1 MDVQELLRSYE
12 QPWKADF
19 ETRLGTLPPELAAP
33 LRSVHRGSGD
43 PQERERVQE
52 AITAA
57 LHASDAATRHAIA
70 AVFFPHFPDVAART
84 LDALLTRHPYPQGY
98 ARRAFRAPGHVL
110 AAAHAQAW
118 LWQTWHVTREY
129 PQPIEWFAV
138 HAGLLN
144 AWQAHGLGLLLGQAV
159 SDGDEEVFQIL
170 RDTAGT
176 QHPVARMGRHVPA
189 ALLSSTRE
197 DAWALAEGLLLAA
210 QRQEGL
216 RQVILETVDE
226 ASVDAF
232 TRMLRV
238 ILRDD
243 LLRFAATLRAACV
256 WFGLN
261 YDVTDVKTVRA
272 LLTQS
277 LTYLED
283 GSVARET
290 VTSGPAVDAYLALFV
305 LGMRDAVHAAD
316 LARPLLT
323 DPDAARRMAAAQY
336 LIAADLLTDEDRRT
350 LLRDADLRLAVL
362 AGNAVSR
369 WGNSNTVFTFEEYET
384 YALRLPDAARHDPL
398 LFPWQGHV
406 PARSDAL
413 DTLPILRGER
423 PFSALAPHLGGMSI
437 YGKTALLRQLAEYA
451 KSHPLDA
458 PTRTLLLTL
467 LQDRNSSVS
476 QEVVTVMAHFTPH
489 PDEVAVVH
497 TLLRRKSA
505 DLRRGLIRLLAADRD
520 IAQSSALALL
530 GTTNAEQRQAGL
542 QLLLETGRPIPE
554 GFTPKN
560 VTEQT
565 LLARLTDPGAQVTLC
580 DGLGLFDPA
589 GLTRPTPPTVRE
601 RDYPAD
607 LQRGAELLRSLDAVI
622 VAHRET
628 PLSGM
633 GWDGQETVLLGNV
646 NSWNLRPRDGQ
657 PMPLLDLWQGW
668 WQARPDAQDGDL
680 TRMRWTLSHFV
691 ARTDTTA
698 GELEGELGSVTD
710 LKAELLEILGLD
722 QDDLELLEDADADEQ
737 AEHQAAVT
745 SAQTLQTL
753 RRQTLHRTL
762 GPLVALRLEHPDLV
776 GAVVSFLHG
785 EHATPTDTDMAL
797 DAWETAL
804 SYLPLDAEIHVDPQY
819 TWRTQ
824 DPRDLLS
831 PLRPSGAW
839 TAWTPPQVQRLWNL
853 TVYQGTAFPKLP
865 RQRPS
870 TALLLHAYAHGWATR
885 DDLTD
890 QLIGERPERQ
900 GYYHGN
906 DFDDLG
912 TYTRRAVKADLPT
925 HPDWLAA
932 VSAVRDRVLE
942 VELGRGDLETPAT
955 RPALAVQGIHGAAL
969 TLRLLAGLGKNP
981 LKRGYQG
988 SSESRDVTFS
998 HLIRVSFPQ
1007 PGDTATGLR
1016 AQAHALKIPDSRLLD
1031 LAMFAPQWATLVAGA
1046 LGWKG
1051 LEGGVYWL
1059 HAHTRDTNWSVPAD
1073 VREAWEAEISERT
1086 PLSATDLTEGAVDV
1100 AWFHR
1105 TYRALGKERFAALL
1119 DAAKYASSSGGH
1131 KRAELYARAVL
1142 GELDETDLRA
1152 RIREKRNQ
1160 DAVRSLGLLPL
1171 ARAKAKA
1178 AKELEERYRVISD
1191 FRREARQFGAQRQA
1205 SERLAADIGLQ
1216 NLARTAGYTDP
1227 QRLVWA
1233 MEARTAPDW
1242 TQTVTA
1248 DGVTVGIALTPGGEA
1263 SVTIRR
1269 GDRPLK
1275 TLPPA
1280 LKKLPEVVALR
1291 ESVTELNATRKR
1303 MRAALEEAMIRGDH
1317 LQPQELRD
1325 LAAHPVIAPML
1336 RGLVWIVNEAH
1347 AGWWDGDT
1355 LHTPAGPQP
1364 IGDHALRLAH
1374 PHDLFVGG
1382 HWTAFQ
1388 AQVMDRGLAQPFKQ
1402 VFREY
1407 YPPTVA
1413 ELDARRSTRFDGH
1426 HVQPTKAAALLK
1438 TRGWVAVPE
1447 EGVRKTWH
1455 AEGINVWIDTSLG
1468 YGTPSE
1474 VEGTPL
1480 TAAYFVQR
1488 DGHESMPL
1496 SQVPPR
1502 VFSET
1507 LRDLD
1512 LVVSVAHVGGV
1523 DPEASQST
1531 VEMRSALLR
1540 ETLRLLSLDNVRV
1553 MNDHALIDGHHAR
1566 YTVHLGSGT
1575 VHRQPGGFLCL
1586 IPVHNQH
1593 QGRVFLPFADPDPR
1607 TAEVISKVL
1616 LLADDR
1622 RIQDP
1627 TILEQLR

>member
-1 MDVQELLRSYE
+1 M
-12 QPWKADF
+12 
-19 ETRLGTLPPELAAP
+19 
-33 LRSVHRGSGD
+33 
-43 PQERERVQE
+43 
-52 AITAA
+52 
-57 LHASDAATRHAIA
+57 
-70 AVFFPHFPDVAART
+70 
-84 LDALLTRHPYPQGY
+84 
-98 ARRAFRAPGHVL
+98 
-110 AAAHAQAW
+110 
-118 LWQTWHVTREY
+118 
-129 PQPIEWFAV
+129 
-138 HAGLLN
+138 
-144 AWQAHGLGLLLGQAV
+144 
-159 SDGDEEVFQIL
+159 
-170 RDTAGT
+170 
-176 QHPVARMGRHVPA
+176 
-189 ALLSSTRE
+189 
-197 DAWALAEGLLLAA
+197 
-210 QRQEGL
+210 
-216 RQVILETVDE
+216 
-226 ASVDAF
+226 
-232 TRMLRV
+232 
-238 ILRDD
+238 
-243 LLRFAATLRAACV
+243 
-256 WFGLN
+256 
-261 YDVTDVKTVRA
+261 
-272 LLTQS
+272 
-277 LTYLED
+277 
-283 GSVARET
+283 
-290 VTSGPAVDAYLALFV
+290 
-305 LGMRDAVHAAD
+305 
-316 LARPLLT
+316 
-323 DPDAARRMAAAQY
+323 
-336 LIAADLLTDEDRRT
+336 
-350 LLRDADLRLAVL
+350 
-362 AGNAVSR
+362 
-369 WGNSNTVFTFEEYET
+369 
-384 YALRLPDAARHDPL
+384 
-398 LFPWQGHV
+398 
-406 PARSDAL
+406 
-413 DTLPILRGER
+413 
-423 PFSALAPHLGGMSI
+423 
-437 YGKTALLRQLAEYA
+437 
-451 KSHPLDA
+451 
-458 PTRTLLLTL
+458 
-467 LQDRNSSVS
+467 
-476 QEVVTVMAHFTPH
+476 
-489 PDEVAVVH
+489 
-497 TLLRRKSA
+497 
-505 DLRRGLIRLLAADRD
+505 
-520 IAQSSALALL
+520 
-530 GTTNAEQRQAGL
+530 
-542 QLLLETGRPIPE
+542 
-554 GFTPKN
+554 
-560 VTEQT
+560 
-565 LLARLTDPGAQVTLC
+565 
-580 DGLGLFDPA
+580 
-589 GLTRPTPPTVRE
+589 
-601 RDYPAD
+601 
-607 LQRGAELLRSLDAVI
+607 
-622 VAHRET
+622 
-628 PLSGM
+628 
-633 GWDGQETVLLGNV
+633 
-646 NSWNLRPRDGQ
+646 
-657 PMPLLDLWQGW
+657 
-668 WQARPDAQDGDL
+668 
-680 TRMRWTLSHFV
+680 
-691 ARTDTTA
+691 
-698 GELEGELGSVTD
+698 
-710 LKAELLEILGLD
+710 
-722 QDDLELLEDADADEQ
+722 
-737 AEHQAAVT
+737 
-745 SAQTLQTL
+745 
-753 RRQTLHRTL
+753 
-762 GPLVALRLEHPDLV
+762 
-776 GAVVSFLHG
+776 VSFLHG

-804 SYLPLDAEIHVDPQY
+804 SYLPPDAEIHVDPQY
-819 TWRTQ
+819 SWRSQ

-839 TAWTPPQVQRLWNL
+839 TTWTSEQTQRLWNL

-865 RQRPS
+865 RQRP
-870 TALLLHAYAHGWATR
+870 TTVLLLHAYAHGWATR
-885 DDLTD
+885 DDLYD

-900 GYYHGN
+900 GYYYST
-906 DFDDLG
+906 DFDDLS
-912 TYTRRAVKADLPT
+912 TYTRRTVKADLPT
-925 HPDWLAA
+925 HPDWRAA

-955 RPALAVQGIHGAAL
+955 RPALAVQGLHGAAL

-998 HLIRVSFPQ
+998 HLTRVSFPQ
-1007 PGDTATGLR
+1007 PGDTAASLR
-1016 AQAHALKIPDSRLLD
+1016 TQAHALKIPDSRLLD

-1105 TYRALGKERFAALL
+1105 TYRALGRERFAALL

-1178 AKELEERYRVISD
+1178 AKELEGRYRVISD

-1242 TQTVTA
+1242 TQAVTV
-1248 DGVTVGIALTPGGEA
+1248 DGVTLGIALTPGGEA
-1263 SVTIRR
+1263 SVTLRR
-1269 GDRPLK
+1269 GEKPLK

-1280 LKKLPEVVALR
+1280 LKKVPEVVALR

-1317 LQPQELRD
+1317 FQPQELLD

-1355 LHTPAGPQP
+1355 LHTPSGPQP

-1407 YPPTVA
+1407 YPPTAA

-1488 DGHESMPL
+1488 DGQEAMPL

-1523 DPEASQST
+1523 DPEASHST
-1531 VEMRSALLR
+1531 VEMRAALLR
-1540 ETLRLLSLDNVRV
+1540 ETLRLLTLDNVRV

-1616 LLADDR
+1616 LLAEDR

>member
-19 ETRLGTLPPELAAP
+19 ETRLGTLPPGIVTIIRDKLNGLSAADQAFTD
-33 LRSVHRGSGD
+33 L
-43 PQERERVQE
+43 
-52 AITAA
+52 
-57 LHASDAATRHAIA
+57 LHTSDAAARYAIA
-70 AVFFPHFPDVAART
+70 AVFFPHFPDVAAGT

-98 ARRAFRAPGHVL
+98 ARRAFRAPGHRL

-144 AWQAHGLGLLLGQAV
+144 AWQAQGLGLLLAQAI
-159 SDGDEEVFQIL
+159 SDGHEEVFQIL

-216 RQVILETVDE
+216 RQVILEAVDE

-232 TRMLRV
+232 TRTLRV
-238 ILRDD
+238 ILKED

-261 YDVTDVKTVRA
+261 YDVTDVKIVRA
-272 LLTQS
+272 LLTQA

-283 GSVARET
+283 EDAART
-290 VTSGPAVDAYLALFV
+290 AVTSGPAVDAYLALFV
-305 LGMRDAVHAAD
+305 LGMRAAVQAAD

-323 DPDAARRMAAAQY
+323 DPDAAHRMGAAQY

-350 LLRDADLRLAVL
+350 LLRDADLRLGAL
-362 AGNAVSR
+362 AGTAVNR
-369 WGNSNTVFTFEEYET
+369 WGTGSPLFTFEEYET
-384 YALRLPDAARHDPL
+384 YALRLPDAPRHDPL
-398 LFPWQGHV
+398 LFPWLGHV

-423 PFSALAPHLGGMSI
+423 PFSALAPHLGGMSS
-437 YGKTALLRQLAEYA
+437 YGKSVLLRQLGEHA
-451 KSHPLDA
+451 KSHLLDA

-476 QEVVTVMAHFTPH
+476 QEAVTVMAHFTPH

-497 TLLRRKSA
+497 TLLKRKSG
-505 DLRRGLIRLLAADRD
+505 DLRRGLIRLLAADPE
-520 IAQSSALALL
+520 IAQTSATALL

-542 QLLLETGRPIPE
+542 QLLLETGRPAPQ

-565 LLARLTDPGAQVTLC
+565 LLARLTDPGSQVTLR

-589 GLTRPTPPTVRE
+589 GLTRPTPPTVQE

-607 LQRGAELLRSLDAVI
+607 LQRGAALLRSLDAVI

-628 PLSGM
+628 PLIGV
-633 GWDGQETVLLGNV
+633 GWDGQQTILLGNLDG
-646 NSWNLRPRDGQ
+646 WNLRPRDHR
-657 PMPLLDLWQGW
+657 PMPLLELWQGW
-668 WQARPDAQDGDL
+668 WQVRPDAQDGDL

-698 GELEGELGSVTD
+698 GELD
-710 LKAELLEILGLD
+710 AELLEILGLD
-722 QDDLELLEDADADEQ
+722 QDDLEVLEGADDQ
-737 AEHQAAVT
+737 AEHQSAVT
-745 SAQTLQTL
+745 SAQILQTL

-762 GPLVALRLEHPDLV
+762 GPLVALRLEHADLV
-776 GAVVSFLHG
+776 QAVVSFLHG

-804 SYLPLDAEIHVDPQY
+804 SYLPHDVELHIDPQY
-819 TWRTQ
+819 AWRTQ

-839 TAWTPPQVQRLWNL
+839 TTWAPQQMQRLWNL
-853 TVYQGTAFPKLP
+853 SLSQGTAFPKLP
-865 RQRPS
+865 RQRPN

-885 DDLTD
+885 DDLYD
-890 QLIGERPERQ
+890 QLIGARPERQ
-900 GYYHGN
+900 GHYYGN

-912 TYTRRAVKADLPT
+912 TYTRRAVKAELPT

-932 VSAVRDRVLE
+932 VKAVRDRVLE

-955 RPALAVQGIHGAAL
+955 RPALALQGVHGAAL

-988 SSESRDVTFS
+988 SSEGRDVTFS

-1007 PGDTATGLR
+1007 PADTAASLR
-1016 AQAHALKIPDSRLLD
+1016 AQAQALKIPDSRLLD

-1046 LGWKG
+1046 LGWPG
-1051 LEGGVYWL
+1051 LHDGVYWL
-1059 HAHTRDTNWSVPAD
+1059 HAHTRDSNWSVPAD

-1105 TYRALGKERFAALL
+1105 TYKALGKERFAALL

-1131 KRAELYARAVL
+1131 KRAELYARAIL

-1152 RIREKRNQ
+1152 RIREKRTQ

-1178 AKELEERYRVISD
+1178 LKELEERYRVLSD

-1242 TQTVTA
+1242 TQTVTV
-1248 DGVTVGIALTPGGEA
+1248 DGVTLGIALTPGGEA

-1269 GDRPLK
+1269 GEKILK

-1280 LKKLPEVVALR
+1280 LKKVPEVVALR
-1291 ESVTELNATRKR
+1291 DSVTELNAARKR

-1325 LAAHPVIAPML
+1325 LALHPVIAPML

-1355 LHTPAGPQP
+1355 LHTPDGPQP

-1374 PHDLFVGG
+1374 PHDLFMGG

-1407 YPPTVA
+1407 YPPTAA
-1413 ELDARRSTRFDGH
+1413 ELEARRSTRFDGH
-1426 HVQPTKAAALLK
+1426 HVQPAKAAALLK

-1468 YGTPSE
+1468 YGTPNE

-1480 TAAYFVQR
+1480 TAAYFVPR
-1488 DGHESMPL
+1488 DGQEAMPL

-1502 VFSET
+1502 VYSET

-1531 VEMRSALLR
+1531 VEMRAALLR
-1540 ETLRLLSLDNVRV
+1540 ETLRLLTLDNVRV

-1575 VHRQPGGFLCL
+1575 VHRQPGGFLCI
-1586 IPVHNQH
+1586 IPVHNQQ
-1593 QGRVFLPFADPDPR
+1593 QGRLFLPFADPDPR

-1616 LLADDR
+1616 LLAEDR

>member
-1 MDVQELLRSYE
+1 MDVQDLLRSYE
-12 QPWKADF
+12 HPWKAEF
-19 ETRLGTLPPELAAP
+19 ETRLGTLPPGIVAVIRD
-33 LRSVHRGSGD
+33 RSNGVS
-43 PQERERVQE
+43 
-52 AITAA
+52 TADQA
-57 LHASDAATRHAIA
+57 LTDLLHTSDAATRHAIA
-70 AVFFPHFPDVAART
+70 AAFFPHFPDVAART

-110 AAAHAQAW
+110 AAAHAHAW

-138 HAGLLN
+138 HAGLMN
-144 AWQAHGLGLLLGQAV
+144 AWQSHGLGVLLGQAI
-159 SDGDEEVFQIL
+159 SDGNEQVFQIL

-226 ASVDAF
+226 ASPDAF
-232 TRMLRV
+232 TRTLRL
-238 ILRDD
+238 ILNED

-261 YDVTDVKTVRA
+261 FDVTDVKTVRG
-272 LLTQS
+272 LLTHA
-277 LTYLED
+277 LAFLED
-283 GSVARET
+283 AGAARNA
-290 VTSGPAVDAYLALFV
+290 VVSGPAVDAYLALFV
-305 LGMRDAVHAAD
+305 LGMRDAVQAAD
-316 LARPLLT
+316 VARPLLT
-323 DPDAARRMAAAQY
+323 DADPARRMAAAQF
-336 LIAADLLTDEDRRT
+336 LMEAELLTDTDRRT
-350 LLRDADLRLAVL
+350 LLLDADLRLAAL
-362 AGNAVSR
+362 AGNAVNR
-369 WGNSNTVFTFEEYET
+369 WSTGSSLFTFEEYET
-384 YALRLPDAARHDPL
+384 YVLRLPDAARHDPL
-398 LFPWQGHV
+398 LFPWMGHV
-406 PARSDAL
+406 PVRAEALDAL
-413 DTLPILRGER
+413 TALRGER
-423 PFSALAPHLGGMSI
+423 PFTALAPHLSGMSV
-437 YGKTALLRQLAEYA
+437 YGKSALLRQLGEHA
-451 KSHPLDA
+451 KAHRLDA

-476 QEVVTVMAHFTPH
+476 QEAVTVMAHFTPH
-489 PDEVAVVH
+489 PDEVAVVQ
-497 TLLRRKSA
+497 TLLKRKSA
-505 DLRRGLIRLLAADRD
+505 DLRRGLIRLLAADPD
-520 IAQSSALALL
+520 TAQASATALL

-542 QLLLETGRPIPE
+542 QLLLETGRPAPE
-554 GFTPKN
+554 GFSPKS

-565 LLARLTDPGAQVTLC
+565 LLARLTDPASQVTLR

-589 GLTRPTPPTVRE
+589 GVTRPTPPTVRE
-601 RDYPAD
+601 RPYPAD
-607 LQRGAELLRSLDAVI
+607 LQRGAELLRSLDALI

-628 PLSGM
+628 PLTGV
-633 GWDGQETVLLGNV
+633 GWDGQETTLLGNV
-646 NSWNLRPRDGQ
+646 RPWHLRPGQDGQ
-657 PMPLLDLWQGW
+657 PMPLHDLWQGW
-668 WQARPDAQDGDL
+668 WQSRPEAQDGDL
-680 TRMRWTLSHFV
+680 TRMLWTLSHFV

-698 GELEGELGSVTD
+698 GELSEELGSGGD
-710 LKAELLEILGLD
+710 LDAELLEILGLD
-722 QDDLELLEDADADEQ
+722 QDDLETLADTDADEQ
-737 AEHQAAVT
+737 AEHRTAVT
-745 SAQTLQTL
+745 AAEAIQSL
-753 RRQTLHRTL
+753 RRRTLHCTL
-762 GPLVALRLEHPDLV
+762 GPLVALRLECTDV
-776 GAVVSFLHG
+776 VRAVVSFLHG
-785 EHATPTDTDMAL
+785 ESATPTDTDMAL

-804 SYLPLDAEIHVDPQY
+804 SYLPLDAEVHVDPQY
-819 TWRTQ
+819 SWRSQ

-839 TAWTPPQVQRLWNL
+839 TTWTPQQIRRLWTL
-853 TVYQGTAFPKLP
+853 GVYQGAAFPKLP
-865 RQRPS
+865 RQRPA
-870 TALLLHAYAHGWATR
+870 TALLLHAYAQGWATR
-885 DDLTD
+885 SDLYD

-900 GYYHGN
+900 GHYYGN
-906 DFDDLG
+906 DFDDLSA
-912 TYTRRAVKADLPT
+912 YTRRTVKAELPT

-932 VSAVRDRVLE
+932 VAAVRDRVLE

-955 RPALAVQGIHGAAL
+955 RPALAVNSLHGAAL
-969 TLRLLAGLGKNP
+969 ALRLLAGLGKNP

-988 SSESRDVTFS
+988 NNESRDVTFS

-1007 PGDTATGLR
+1007 PGDTPEGLR
-1016 AQAHALKIPDSRLLD
+1016 AHALALNIPDARLLD

-1046 LGWKG
+1046 LGWRG
-1051 LEGGVYWL
+1051 LHDGVYWL
-1059 HAHTRDTNWSVPAD
+1059 HAHTRDSNWSVPAD
-1073 VREAWEAEISERT
+1073 VRESWEAEISERT

-1105 TYRALGKERFAALL
+1105 TYRALGKGRFAALL

-1142 GELDETDLRA
+1142 GELDETELRA
-1152 RIREKRNQ
+1152 RIHGKRSQ

-1171 ARAKAKA
+1171 ARAKGKA
-1178 AKELEERYRVISD
+1178 AKALEERYRVISD

-1242 TQTVTA
+1242 TQTVTVE
-1248 DGVTVGIALTPGGEA
+1248 GVALGIALAPDGEA
-1263 SVTIRR
+1263 SVTIQR
-1269 GDRPLK
+1269 GDRSLK

-1291 ESVTELNATRKR
+1291 SSVSELNAARTR

-1347 AGWWDGDT
+1347 TGWWDGDT
-1355 LHTPAGPQP
+1355 LHTPGGPQA

-1374 PHDLFVGG
+1374 PHDLCVGG

-1388 AQVMDRGLAQPFKQ
+1388 AQVMDQGLTQPFKQ

-1407 YPPTVA
+1407 YPPTAA
-1413 ELDARRSTRFDGH
+1413 ELGARRSTRFDGH
-1426 HVQPTKAAALLK
+1426 HVQPTKAAALFK
-1438 TRGWVAVPE
+1438 TRGWITVPE

-1468 YGTPSE
+1468 YGTPGE

-1480 TAAYFVQR
+1480 TAAYFVPR
-1488 DGHESMPL
+1488 DGQEAMLL

-1502 VFSET
+1502 VYSET

-1540 ETLRLLSLDNVRV
+1540 ETLRLLTLDNVRV

-1575 VHRQPGGFLCL
+1575 VHRQPGGFLCI

-1593 QGRVFLPFADPDPR
+1593 QGRLFLPFADPDPR

-1616 LLADDR
+1616 LLAEDR
-1622 RIQDP
+1622 KIQDP